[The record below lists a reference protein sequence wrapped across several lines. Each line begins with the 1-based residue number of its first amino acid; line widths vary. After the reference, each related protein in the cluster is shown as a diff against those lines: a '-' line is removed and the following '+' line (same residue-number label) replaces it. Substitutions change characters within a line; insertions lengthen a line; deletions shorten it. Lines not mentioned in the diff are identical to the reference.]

1 MGNAINDFADTLDKD
16 LVAAKKSRTMTI
28 IVGAIFF
35 LLVFFVFM
43 SLANT
48 LKKNVRPDSLADVA
62 AYATREVVKEGRPV
76 VEKAF
81 KENIPTFLKNL
92 RLSLLNDLIP
102 ALRKQIETD
111 LQKVIEQS
119 YLSSSRSFT
128 DAVKEAVAKAKPLA
142 AAQGAPTADVLAN
155 MIIREFNVAKDKRYT
170 DKPVETLGAQ
180 FEQSK
185 IMLDGLNRKLT
196 LLTKKK
202 KPKDREEA
210 LEMKFIRAW
219 VSLLS
224 PGQGELA
231 PEGAAP

>member
-16 LVAAKKSRTMTI
+16 LVAAKKSRMMTI

-62 AYATREVVKEGRPV
+62 AYTTREVVKAGRPV
-76 VEKAF
+76 MEKAF
-81 KENIPTFLKNL
+81 KVGIPTFLKNL
-92 RLSLLNDLIP
+92 RRSLLNDLIP
-102 ALRKQIETD
+102 ALRKQLETD
-111 LQKVIEQS
+111 LQKVIEQA

-128 DAVKEAVAKAKPLA
+128 DAVKEAVAKAQPLA

-155 MIIREFNVAKDKRYT
+155 MIIREFNVAKEKRYT

-185 IMLDGLNRKLT
+185 VMLEGLNNKLT

-224 PGQGELA
+224 PGQGDLA
-231 PEGAAP
+231 PEGL